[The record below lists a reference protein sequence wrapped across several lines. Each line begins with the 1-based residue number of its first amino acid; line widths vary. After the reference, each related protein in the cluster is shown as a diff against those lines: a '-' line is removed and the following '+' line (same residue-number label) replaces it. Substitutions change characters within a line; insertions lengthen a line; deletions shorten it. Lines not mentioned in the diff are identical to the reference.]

1 MKKKGTAIVPID
13 SAGAG
18 DIISMAG
25 LASPSIGHTVA
36 NVEVNECNFYCST
49 ESFMFSFCF
58 FSPMIRHEEAPTSYF
73 EVIDSFCYSIL
84 APCSLNLPV
93 CVILAHK
100 LMWYFKLNEKRNWHC
115 YENIIFLILWAQTW
129 VLCLYKDMRCWT
141 WPLLDIRCYRMW
153 HCRKIVILTKITS
166 RVLPKPGFI
175 LFIQINPINFEI
187 NEGNFVI

>member
-49 ESFMFSFCF
+49 ESFMFSFCL

-84 APCSLNLPV
+84 APCSLNWPV

-100 LMWYFKLNEKRNWHC
+100 LMWYFKLNEKR
-115 YENIIFLILWAQTW
+115 
-129 VLCLYKDMRCWT
+129 K
-141 WPLLDIRCYRMW
+141 
-153 HCRKIVILTKITS
+153 
-166 RVLPKPGFI
+166 
-175 LFIQINPINFEI
+175 
-187 NEGNFVI
+187 